1 MLRGTEFYN
10 FGAFFSRAYRE
21 NDYVWGRLHGVE
33 RMMDLVASALP
44 DGTVIDGAELARFK
58 RDGFFAVLD
67 EEDGL
72 KRVDPALLAALRDEV
87 LAKAP

>member
-33 RMMDLVASALP
+33 RMMDLIASALP
-44 DGTVIDGAELARFK
+44 DGMVLDGAELARFK
-58 RDGFFAVLD
+58 REGFLAVLD
-67 EEDGL
+67 EEESL
-72 KRVDPALLAALRDEV
+72 KRVDPALLAGLREEV
-87 LAKAP
+87 LATAP